1 MEGESIGSSSVGV
14 KWVRR
19 SGIAQGAKP
28 GGKGQYVSITT
39 TYTYQLPCSTTI
51 TMLYYNYHA
60 LLQLPHCTLR
70 STHYFSQFMP
80 G

>member
-51 TMLYYNYHA
+51 TTLHIEKYT
-60 LLQLPHCTLR
+60 LLFTIYAWLR
-70 STHYFSQFMP
+70 
-80 G
+80 